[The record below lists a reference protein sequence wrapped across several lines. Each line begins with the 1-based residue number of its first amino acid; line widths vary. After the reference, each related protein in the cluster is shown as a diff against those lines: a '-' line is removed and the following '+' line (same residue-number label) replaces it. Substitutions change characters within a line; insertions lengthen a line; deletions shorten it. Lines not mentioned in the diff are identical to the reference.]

1 MGMQSGAQSR
11 RGSKA
16 AADKTTTGIKEF
28 EIGCLIA
35 FFVFHYYSIL

>member
-1 MGMQSGAQSR
+1 MLSGAQSR

-16 AADKTTTGIKEF
+16 AADKTTTGIKEL
-28 EIGCLIA
+28 EICRFVA